1 MNMRSPDAL
10 SLLVR
15 RWFLGA
21 LVGSVLSLTGAARGE
36 DLAHPPAEPALTVG
50 SKVRL
55 RGPAVGRIEGI
66 VIGMEGAFLQ
76 VRTDDRGP
84 LRVSRDAIT
93 EIKVGVGRRRRT
105 VKGLFVGAAIGGTTA
120 GLAVCC
126 SLGASNPGSDQ
137 AQVIGAGLA
146 WGATI
151 GAATGFLI
159 KSERWTSLPLE
170 RVRVSVAASR
180 RVGVSVSFGLS
191 F

>member
-1 MNMRSPDAL
+1 MNRRSPNAL
-10 SLLVR
+10 SLL
-15 RWFLGA
+15 
-21 LVGSVLSLTGAARGE
+21 LVGSVLSLAGAARGE
-36 DLAHPPAEPALTVG
+36 DLAHPPPQPALTVG

-55 RGPAVGRIEGI
+55 RAPSVGRIEGI
-66 VIGMEGAFLQ
+66 VIGMEDAFLQ

-84 LRVSRDAIT
+84 LKVPRDAIT
-93 EIKVGVGRRRRT
+93 EMKIGAGRRRRT

-120 GLAVCC
+120 GLAACC
-126 SLGASNPGSDQ
+126 SLGASTSGSDQ
-137 AQVIGAGLA
+137 AQAIGAGLA
-146 WGATI
+146 WGATL
-151 GAATGFLI
+151 GAATGYFI